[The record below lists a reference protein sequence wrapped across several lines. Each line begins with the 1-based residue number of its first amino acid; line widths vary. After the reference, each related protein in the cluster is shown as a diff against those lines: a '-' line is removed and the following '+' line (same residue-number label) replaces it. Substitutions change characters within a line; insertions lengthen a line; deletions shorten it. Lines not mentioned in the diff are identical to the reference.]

1 MNNSPLKHTQQL
13 VLACIDGSAISSAV
27 CDYSAWIA
35 QRIDAPLKLLHNIE
49 HLATP
54 ATSNLSGNIGLGS
67 QEQLLEDLT
76 NLEQQHSKL
85 LMQKGKL
92 ILEAA
97 KKRVQQA
104 GISDPI
110 TAKRHGG
117 VAESLIDLEDNI
129 RVLVLGVRG
138 EDHEKQQEKIGS
150 HLEMMIRAIHRP
162 ILVVNDEF
170 KTPHTIMLAYDGS
183 EAAEKAVD
191 MVAISP
197 LYKGLTCH
205 LVCVSNNAEELIQQA
220 SEKLKNAS
228 GLNLITSAL
237 RGKAEQEL
245 CKYQAQHNIDLTIMG
260 AFSHTR
266 LHEMFLGSFTVKM
279 LLKTKKPLL
288 LLR

>member
-1 MNNSPLKHTQQL
+1 MNSSHLKHTQQL

-35 QRIDAPLKLLHNIE
+35 QRVNAPLKLLHNIE
-49 HLATP
+49 HQETP
-54 ATSNLSGNIGLGS
+54 VVSDLTGNIGLGS
-67 QEQLLEDLT
+67 QEHLLEELT
-76 NLEQQHSKL
+76 QLEQQRSKL

-97 KKRVQQA
+97 KERVQLA

-110 TAKRHGG
+110 TAKRHGS
-117 VAESLIDLEDNI
+117 VVESLIDLEDNI

-138 EDHEKQQEKIGS
+138 EDHEKQKGKIGS
-150 HLEMMIRAIHRP
+150 HLEMMIRAIRRP
-162 ILVVNDEF
+162 ILVVNTDF
-170 KTPHTIMLAYDGS
+170 KKPDTIMLAYDGS

-205 LVCVSNNAEELIQQA
+205 LVCVSNIAEELIQQA
-220 SEKLKNAS
+220 TEKLKKTVD
-228 GLNLITSAL
+228 LNLITAAL
-237 RGKAEQEL
+237 KGKAEQEL
-245 CKYQAQHNIDLTIMG
+245 CIYQENHNIDLTIMG

-266 LHEMFLGSFTVKM
+266 LHEILLGSFTVKM